1 MWEQVDRILRQSAAQ
16 IADHVADFL
25 PGVLVALLLMVAA
38 VVAAVL
44 ARTIIVRA
52 LRGLEFDR
60 RAEQL
65 GIGPL
70 SAWPGST
77 STTQA
82 VGVAAYWTILIL
94 GLLLSLTALN
104 ATIPSRLADAVFA
117 YLPHLLAAFVIL
129 LIGAIAA
136 RFLARSVLIGAV
148 NMQIQSARLLS
159 LFVKW
164 LVLHHRD
171 RDGARSPRHRTDGAA
186 ARLHHHVRGHR
197 SCRLARRRPRRARR
211 RRPRAGAPVPR
222 HAARRGSREPRLELS
237 EGLRPS
243 DSSTRWLAGPR
254 APLRSRGS
262 FAALTRS
269 PRGRRPAGSDAAKDD
284 GGRPR
289 KANPQRWP

>member
-164 LVLHHRD
+164 LVLIIAIAMALDHLGIGRTVLLLAFTITFGGIVLAASLAVGL
-171 RDGARSPRHRTDGAA
+171 GARDVV
-186 ARLHHHVRGHR
+186 ARAL
-197 SCRLARRRPRRARR
+197 
-211 RRPRAGAPVPR
+211 
-222 HAARRGSREPRLELS
+222 SRQFR
-237 EGLRPS
+237 
-243 DSSTRWLAGPR
+243 DT
-254 APLRSRGS
+254 
-262 FAALTRS
+262 
-269 PRGRRPAGSDAAKDD
+269 PRGEDHV
-284 GGRPR
+284 
-289 KANPQRWP
+289 NHV